1 MMKKFFFFLA
11 FLPLVC
17 FSQKTENAGKINAA
31 SVKKDVS
38 TGNSVKPADGFLI
51 IGKINGYPD
60 GTTVALLNGNSGA
73 QETTG
78 EIQKNSFK
86 LTGKVDFP
94 DFKLI
99 LIDGKQPY
107 ITLFID
113 NSLVNI
119 TAKKDSLDY
128 AIVTGSPSHNEF
140 VALNNIVMPI
150 RELFQEGN
158 QNTAAKN
165 AAADLFDNFINKYP
179 NSYIAPLAIYRHYQ
193 LSGNV
198 EKMEQLYNR
207 LNPQV
212 KTGPIGNY
220 VAQQISIAK
229 TTPVIGKPLQDFSQA
244 DESGKM
250 ISLSSFRGK
259 YVLIDFWASWCRPC
273 RMENPTVVSTYNK
286 YKNKNYT
293 VLGVSFDKT
302 KEPWLEAIKADGLT
316 WTHVSDLLGFNNAVG
331 QQFKIGS
338 IPQNFLIDP
347 NGNLIGKNLRG
358 QELENKLASLFGN

>member
-1 MMKKFFFFLA
+1 MA

-17 FSQKTENAGKINAA
+17 LSQKTENFVKANTSSVTKEAVANAP
-31 SVKKDVS
+31 
-38 TGNSVKPADGFLI
+38 VKPVDGFLI
-51 IGKINGYPD
+51 TGNTIGYAD
-60 GTTVALLNGNSGA
+60 GTSVALLNGNTGA

-78 EIQKNSFK
+78 VIQKNSFK
-86 LTGKVDFP
+86 LAGKVGFP

-99 LIDGKQPY
+99 LINGKQPY

-113 NSLVNI
+113 NSLVTVN
-119 TAKKDSLDY
+119 AKMDSLEY
-128 AIVTGSPSHNEF
+128 AVVSGSPSHNEF
-140 VALNNIVMPI
+140 VALNNIVMPV

-158 QNTAAKN
+158 PNTAAKN
-165 AAADLFDNFINKYP
+165 AVAETLDNFINKYP
-179 NSYIAPLAIYRHYQ
+179 NSYIAPLAIYRHFQ
-193 LSGNV
+193 LSGDS
-198 EKMEQLYNR
+198 EKMEQLYTR
-207 LNPQV
+207 LNPQI
-212 KTGPIGNY
+212 KTSPIGNY
-220 VAQQISIAK
+220 VAQQINIAK
-229 TTPVIGKPLQDFSQA
+229 TTPVMGKPLQDFSQA
-244 DESGKM
+244 DETGKM

-302 KEPWLEAIKADGLT
+302 KEPWLDAIKADGLT

-347 NGNLIGKNLRG
+347 KGNLIGKNLRG
-358 QELENKLASLFGN
+358 QELETKLASIFGNN